1 MPEPRINDLD
11 AQNEGIRDGIT
22 IPSHLTEALA
32 SRGKTCANCPIVF
45 FSANHRKTLLFAR
58 LQALGNSSRSSG
70 IHTNERT

>member
-32 SRGKTCANCPIVF
+32 SRGKTCPNCPIVF
-45 FSANHRKTLLFAR
+45 FQREPPENTSVRAPASTR
-58 LQALGNSSRSSG
+58 
-70 IHTNERT
+70 